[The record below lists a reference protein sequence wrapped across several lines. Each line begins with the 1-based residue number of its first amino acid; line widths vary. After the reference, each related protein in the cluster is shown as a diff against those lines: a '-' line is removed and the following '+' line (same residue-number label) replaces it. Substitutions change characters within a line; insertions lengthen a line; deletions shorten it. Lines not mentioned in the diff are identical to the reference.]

1 MKNMKRSAFTLI
13 ELLVVIAIIALLIG
27 ILLPALGKAR
37 QRANQLKD
45 STQVR
50 SIMQGMVVFAG
61 NNRDN
66 YPTPSRIDKNDKT
79 IDGEALTSNKEKDTT
94 GNIFAILISQGIIT
108 TELCISAVETG
119 TYEQFTDYQNDAPI
133 GAIGEEDQPN
143 EALWDPNFR
152 ATPRDPFYL
161 RGIEGGDYNAAPSD
175 GNGYLEK
182 YNNVG
187 NFSYAHT
194 PPFVRRRAQWS
205 NTFQALEP
213 ALANRGP
220 VYELGDGDTGPG
232 TGAWD
237 LIRNTPE
244 QSSNGVTPMGSGS
257 ATLAMNGSRTQWAGN
272 IGFNDA
278 HVTFYNR
285 PDPEGVIWNFS
296 DLQGIDQNKPDNV
309 FMNEDDQSRLVTT
322 EPPQGGLIP
331 LQGVDSNL
339 NAYLTQYYRVA
350 VTETSLDIT
359 VYYD

>member
-66 YPTPSRIDKNDKT
+66 YPTPSRLDKNDRT
-79 IDGEALTSNKEKDTT
+79 LDGEQMQSSKEKDTT
-94 GNIFAILISQGIIT
+94 GNIFAILIAQGIIE

-133 GAIGEEDQPN
+133 GAVGVVGEPN

-161 RGIEGGDYNAAPSD
+161 NGVEGGEYDSAPND
-175 GNGYLEK
+175 GDGYLRK
-182 YNNVG
+182 YEDIG

-220 VYELGDGDTGPG
+220 VYELGDGGAED
-232 TGAWD
+232 GAWD
-237 LIRNTPE
+237 LIENDE
-244 QSSNGVTPMGSGS
+244 NDSSDGITPMGSGS

-285 PDPEGVIWNFS
+285 PDPDGVIWNFK
-296 DLQGIDQNKPDNV
+296 DLEGINQNKPDNV
-309 FMNEDDQSRLVTT
+309 FMNEDDQSRLIET
-322 EPPQGGLIP
+322 EPPQGGLMP
-331 LQGVDSNL
+331 LSGPDSNL
-339 NAYLTQYYRVA
+339 NAYLTQYYEVSVSDA
-350 VTETSLDIT
+350 DTSIR